1 MLHVILIYFIGP
13 FLSSPSN
20 KPDLFPSPPLPFD
33 AFSKAPLF
41 IGGIK
46 YMHLGSEN

>member
-20 KPDLFPSPPLPFD
+20 KPDLSPPPFPFD
-33 AFSKAPLF
+33 AFSKAPL
-41 IGGIK
+41 INSGIK
-46 YMHLGSEN
+46 YMPLGNEK

>member
-1 MLHVILIYFIGP
+1 MLHVILIYFIGS
-13 FLSSPSN
+13 FFYLNPSN
-20 KPDLFPSPPLPFD
+20 KPDLFPPPLPFD
-33 AFSKAPLF
+33 AFSKAPLI